1 MSTTSWRETIKSNK
15 FWHTL
20 YAQFQ
25 SWPWTKLDFPWKAEA
40 EPDMAASLVGPTKCQ
55 RQCHW
60 KAHGCRGCTA
70 ALKRCPQEPPLW
82 ACRPRGVPET
92 LRKIQSLRSSFLI
105 RRVDAQTFGY
115 QSSRMGGTNQFTT
128 VWLGNMYQADAES
141 RVCRKTGVARHG
153 STKFDEL
160 SVFSS
165 QNCNLLHFQSTVIR
179 TACRIMGKDPYQG
192 PCSRMLQA
200 CPKGTT
206 SWLSRHR
213 NVL

>member
-1 MSTTSWRETIKSNK
+1 MCTAKRHIILCTMSTTSWRETIKSNK

-92 LRKIQSLRSSFLI
+92 LKEDSELEEFLSDQKGGRSDVWIPIQSDGWNEPVYNCLAWEY
-105 RRVDAQTFGY
+105 V
-115 QSSRMGGTNQFTT
+115 SSR
-128 VWLGNMYQADAES
+128 
-141 RVCRKTGVARHG
+141 CRIKSLSENRG
-153 STKFDEL
+153 ST
-160 SVFSS
+160 
-165 QNCNLLHFQSTVIR
+165 T
-179 TACRIMGKDPYQG
+179 
-192 PCSRMLQA
+192 
-200 CPKGTT
+200 
-206 SWLSRHR
+206 W
-213 NVL
+213 